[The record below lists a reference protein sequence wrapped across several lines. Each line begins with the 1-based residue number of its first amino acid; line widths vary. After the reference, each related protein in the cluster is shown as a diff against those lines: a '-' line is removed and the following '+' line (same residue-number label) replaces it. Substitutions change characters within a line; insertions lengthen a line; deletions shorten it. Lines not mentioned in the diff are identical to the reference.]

1 MLTVNDNH
9 IVLGGGGGG
18 GGSTTFAG
26 LSDKATADIPAINTP
41 TATALNARELLSNK
55 KTDVDANKTS
65 DTFFP
70 SVKAVFDWVS
80 GLFVKGAASSTD
92 NAIARFDGTAGKL
105 VQNSTLTI
113 ADNGSLLANTSGA
126 GAIFRISSTL
136 PIVGD
141 GQADQFGIIAGSAGG
156 NYGTL
161 LSLNQNDSTKSV
173 AVVLRKGNGSSNGF
187 QFTYGSS
194 SVQNDKAYLMNRFNG
209 VNYNTVVLDSA
220 TRNVGIGAENP
231 TARLDVNGTFR
242 SSGNATFNGQIID
255 NAGSSGTDGQVLKKV
270 GGKVIWSN
278 P

>member
-1 MLTVNDNH
+1 MLTVSDNH
-9 IVLGGGGGG
+9 IVLGGG

-55 KTDVDANKTS
+55 KTNVDANKTS
-65 DTFFP
+65 NTFFP

-92 NAIARFDGTAGKL
+92 NAIARFDGATGKL

-113 ADNGSLLANTSGA
+113 ADNGVLQANTNGA
-126 GAIFRISSTL
+126 GVIFRINSTL

-141 GQADQFGIIAGSAGG
+141 GQADQFGIVVGSAGG
-156 NYGTL
+156 NYGTTL
-161 LSLNQNDSTKSV
+161 TLNQNDSTKSV

-194 SVQNDKAYLMNRFNG
+194 STQNDKAYLINRFNG

-220 TRNVGIGAENP
+220 TRNVGIGSENP
-231 TARLDVNGTFR
+231 AARLDVNGTFR
-242 SSGNATFNGQIID
+242 SSGNATFNAQIID
-255 NAGSSGTDGQVLKKV
+255 NTGSSGTDGQVLKKV
-270 GGKVIWSN
+270 GGLVRWSN